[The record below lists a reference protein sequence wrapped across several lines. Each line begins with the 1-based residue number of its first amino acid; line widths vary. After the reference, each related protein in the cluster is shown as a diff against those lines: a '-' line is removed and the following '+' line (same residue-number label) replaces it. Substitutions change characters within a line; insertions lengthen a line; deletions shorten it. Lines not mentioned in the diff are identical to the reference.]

1 MILVFDGNHPN
12 SDFKMKKLIS
22 DTRLVLDQI
31 IGTIGNHLRL
41 NQCKMIRILM
51 IDRKFKKTH
60 YKTLLVRAN
69 SPNLIILIN
78 ILEKHF
84 NVSAAQAKKFMN
96 QIKNQLHVNPPGE
109 VILSKL
115 FDRIFIFTFQSGD
128 INSRFGQHGVS
139 TASAGNDS
147 ISHLVDS
154 KSNRNNIG

>member
-1 MILVFDGNHPN
+1 
-12 SDFKMKKLIS
+12 MKKLIS

-31 IGTIGNHLRL
+31 IGIIGNHLRP

-69 SPNLIILIN
+69 CSNLIILII

-109 VILSKL
+109 VNYQNK
-115 FDRIFIFTFQSGD
+115 
-128 INSRFGQHGVS
+128 
-139 TASAGNDS
+139 
-147 ISHLVDS
+147 
-154 KSNRNNIG
+154 

>member
-1 MILVFDGNHPN
+1 MFLDFEFNHSN

-31 IGTIGNHLRL
+31 IGIIGNHLRP

-60 YKTLLVRAN
+60 YKMLLVRISNTN
-69 SPNLIILIN
+69 SNRTDY

-109 VILSKL
+109 VNYQNK
-115 FDRIFIFTFQSGD
+115 
-128 INSRFGQHGVS
+128 
-139 TASAGNDS
+139 
-147 ISHLVDS
+147 
-154 KSNRNNIG
+154 